1 MSEETGKPK
10 EGRAASEEAKRPS
23 HYAYSVRQD
32 KEGNAHFNR
41 IGAAFCHKDSKGFTV
56 ELDAMPVDGRVTLR
70 SPQDRLEAKR
80 RGERVAPEDRDQD
93 REA

>member
-1 MSEETGKPK
+1 MSEDTSKPK
-10 EGRAASEEAKRPS
+10 EGREASEDSKRPS

-41 IGAAFCHKDSKGFTV
+41 IGAAFSHKDSKGFTV

-80 RGERVAPEDRDQD
+80 RGERTGPQDRDQD